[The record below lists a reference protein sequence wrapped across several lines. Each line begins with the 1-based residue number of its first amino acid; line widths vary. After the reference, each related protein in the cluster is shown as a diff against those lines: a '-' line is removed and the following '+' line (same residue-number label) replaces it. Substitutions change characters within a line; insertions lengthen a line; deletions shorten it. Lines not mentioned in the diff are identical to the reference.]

1 MNGYECLRP
10 GNRHLKMHYKETWK
24 ILLKFNYQ
32 LHILFKT
39 CDFTI
44 IFNLELAGS

>member
-1 MNGYECLRP
+1 MNGYECFIL
-10 GNRHLKMHYKETWK
+10 GNRHLKMYYKETWK

-44 IFNLELAGS
+44 IFNLELTDS